1 MWIVEQEEEEEEE
14 EQEEQEA
21 VEQEYQGEQV
31 AVAVCCDLSRR
42 LAACRS
48 AAAVAQSRGLEPPFP
63 WTQQQQRNK

>member
-1 MWIVEQEEEEEEE
+1 M
-14 EQEEQEA
+14 
-21 VEQEYQGEQV
+21 EQEYQGEQV